1 MGVLKVSLQIL
12 WVGVWIFTGV
22 GCGPDPRGRFEAE
35 VRGMI
40 GEVNAGRYGE
50 LEGVMSEGLK
60 GRIRAEGWEPK
71 AVLGVVARRDREER
85 AEYCL
90 RDVPKFEGK
99 YAEAEIGRVVGG
111 AGEEDGD
118 SFCVGGGEVESGG
131 GVSGWSELGWGGFLI
146 LADERLVLA

>member
-22 GCGPDPRGRFEAE
+22 GCGADPRGRFEGE

-40 GEVNAGRYGE
+40 GEVREGRYGG

-60 GRIRAEGWEPK
+60 RRIRAEGWEPK

-85 AEYCL
+85 AEYGL

-99 YAEAEIGRVVGG
+99 YAEAEIGRVVEGREKRMVIPFVWEEGRWKVG
-111 AGEEDGD
+111 AAYRDGRSWDGED
-118 SFCVGGGEVESGG
+118 F
-131 GVSGWSELGWGGFLI
+131 
-146 LADERLVLA
+146 

>member
-40 GEVNAGRYGE
+40 GEVKAGRYGE

-85 AEYCL
+85 AEYGL

-99 YAEAEIGRVVGG
+99 YAEAEIGRVVGEREKRGVIPFVWEEGRWKVG
-111 AGEEDGD
+111 AAYRDGRSWDGED
-118 SFCVGGGEVESGG
+118 F
-131 GVSGWSELGWGGFLI
+131 
-146 LADERLVLA
+146 

>member
-1 MGVLKVSLQIL
+1 MSVSMGVLKVSLKIL

-22 GCGPDPRGRFEAE
+22 GCGADPRGRFEAE
-35 VRGMI
+35 VGGMI
-40 GEVNAGRYGE
+40 GEVRDGRYGG

-99 YAEAEIGRVVGG
+99 YAEAEIGRVVGEREKRGVIPFVWEEGRWKVG
-111 AGEEDGD
+111 AAYRDGRSWDGED
-118 SFCVGGGEVESGG
+118 F
-131 GVSGWSELGWGGFLI
+131 
-146 LADERLVLA
+146 

>member
-12 WVGVWIFTGV
+12 WVGVWIFIGV

-40 GEVNAGRYGE
+40 GEVKAGRYGE

-71 AVLGVVARRDREER
+71 ALLGVVARRDREER
-85 AEYCL
+85 AEYGL

-99 YAEAEIGRVVGG
+99 YAEAEVGRVVGEREKRMVIPFVWEEGRWKVG
-111 AGEEDGD
+111 AAYRDGRNWDGED
-118 SFCVGGGEVESGG
+118 F
-131 GVSGWSELGWGGFLI
+131 
-146 LADERLVLA
+146 

>member
-12 WVGVWIFTGV
+12 WVGVWIFAGV

-40 GEVNAGRYGE
+40 GEVKAGRYGE

-60 GRIRAEGWEPK
+60 GRIRAEGWEPR
-71 AVLGVVARRDREER
+71 ALLGVVARRDREER
-85 AEYCL
+85 PEYGL

-99 YAEAEIGRVVGG
+99 YAEAEIGRVVGEREKRSVIPFVWEEGRWKVG
-111 AGEEDGD
+111 AAYRDGRNWDGED
-118 SFCVGGGEVESGG
+118 F
-131 GVSGWSELGWGGFLI
+131 
-146 LADERLVLA
+146 

>member
-1 MGVLKVSLQIL
+1 MGVLKVSLRIL

-22 GCGPDPRGRFEAE
+22 GCSADPRVRFEGE

-40 GEVNAGRYGE
+40 GEVRQGRYGE

-99 YAEAEIGRVVGG
+99 YAEAEIGRVVGEREKRGVIPFVWEEGRWKVG
-111 AGEEDGD
+111 AAYRDGRSWDGED
-118 SFCVGGGEVESGG
+118 F
-131 GVSGWSELGWGGFLI
+131 
-146 LADERLVLA
+146 

>member
-40 GEVNAGRYGE
+40 GEVKEGRYGG

-71 AVLGVVARRDREER
+71 ALLGVVARRDREER

-99 YAEAEIGRVVGG
+99 YAEAEIGRVVGEREKRGVIPFVWEEGRWKVG
-111 AGEEDGD
+111 AAYRDGRSWDGED
-118 SFCVGGGEVESGG
+118 F
-131 GVSGWSELGWGGFLI
+131 
-146 LADERLVLA
+146 

>member
-22 GCGPDPRGRFEAE
+22 GCGADPRGRFEGE

-40 GEVNAGRYGE
+40 GEVREGRYGG

-71 AVLGVVARRDREER
+71 AVLGVVARRAREER
-85 AEYCL
+85 AEYGL

-99 YAEAEIGRVVGG
+99 YAEAEIGRVVEGREKRMVIPFVWEEGRWKVG
-111 AGEEDGD
+111 AAYRDGRSWDGED
-118 SFCVGGGEVESGG
+118 F
-131 GVSGWSELGWGGFLI
+131 
-146 LADERLVLA
+146 

>member
-1 MGVLKVSLQIL
+1 MGVLKVSLKIL

-40 GEVNAGRYGE
+40 GEVKAGRYGG

-99 YAEAEIGRVVGG
+99 YAEAEIGRMVGDREKRGVIPFVWEEGRWRVG
-111 AGEEDGD
+111 AAYRDGRNWDGED
-118 SFCVGGGEVESGG
+118 F
-131 GVSGWSELGWGGFLI
+131 
-146 LADERLVLA
+146 

>member
-12 WVGVWIFTGV
+12 WLGVWIFTGV

-40 GEVNAGRYGE
+40 GEVKAGRYGE

-71 AVLGVVARRDREER
+71 ALLGVVARRDREER
-85 AEYCL
+85 AEYGL

-99 YAEAEIGRVVGG
+99 YAEAEIGRVVGEREKRGVIPFVWEEGRWKVG
-111 AGEEDGD
+111 AAYRDGRNWDGED
-118 SFCVGGGEVESGG
+118 F
-131 GVSGWSELGWGGFLI
+131 
-146 LADERLVLA
+146 

>member
-1 MGVLKVSLQIL
+1 MSVRMGVLKVSLQIL

-40 GEVNAGRYGE
+40 GEVKAGRYGE

-60 GRIRAEGWEPK
+60 GRIRAEGWEAR

-85 AEYCL
+85 AEYGL

-99 YAEAEIGRVVGG
+99 YAEAEIGRVVEGREKRMVIPFVWEEGRWKVG
-111 AGEEDGD
+111 AAYRDGRNWDGED
-118 SFCVGGGEVESGG
+118 F
-131 GVSGWSELGWGGFLI
+131 
-146 LADERLVLA
+146 

>member
-1 MGVLKVSLQIL
+1 MGFLKVSLRL
-12 WVGVWIFTGV
+12 LGVGVWIGLGV
-22 GCGPDPRGRFEAE
+22 GCGGNPRGKFEGE

-40 GEVNAGRYGE
+40 GEVREGRYGE
-50 LEGVMSEGLK
+50 LEGVLSEGLK

-99 YAEAEIGRVVGG
+99 YAEAEIGRVVGEREKRGVIPFVWEEGRWKVG
-111 AGEEDGD
+111 AAYRDGRSWDGED
-118 SFCVGGGEVESGG
+118 F
-131 GVSGWSELGWGGFLI
+131 
-146 LADERLVLA
+146 

>member
-1 MGVLKVSLQIL
+1 MGVLKVSLRIL

-22 GCGPDPRGRFEAE
+22 GCSADPRVRFEGE

-40 GEVNAGRYGE
+40 GEVRQGRYGE

-71 AVLGVVARRDREER
+71 ALLGVVARRDREER
-85 AEYCL
+85 AEYGL

-111 AGEEDGD
+111 REKRRVIPFVWEEGRWKVGAAYRDGRNWDGED
-118 SFCVGGGEVESGG
+118 F
-131 GVSGWSELGWGGFLI
+131 
-146 LADERLVLA
+146 

>member
-1 MGVLKVSLQIL
+1 MGVLKVSLKIL

-22 GCGPDPRGRFEAE
+22 GCGADPRGRFEGE

-40 GEVNAGRYGE
+40 GEVREGRYGG

-60 GRIRAEGWEPK
+60 RRIRAEGWEPK

-85 AEYCL
+85 AEYGL

-99 YAEAEIGRVVGG
+99 YAEAEIGRVVEGREKRMVIPFVWEEGRWKVG
-111 AGEEDGD
+111 AAYRDGRSWDGED
-118 SFCVGGGEVESGG
+118 F
-131 GVSGWSELGWGGFLI
+131 
-146 LADERLVLA
+146 

>member
-12 WVGVWIFTGV
+12 WLGVWIFTGV

-40 GEVNAGRYGE
+40 GEVKEGRYGG

-71 AVLGVVARRDREER
+71 ALLGVVARRDREER
-85 AEYCL
+85 AEYGL

-99 YAEAEIGRVVGG
+99 YAEAEIGRVVGEREKRGVIPFVWEEGRWKVG
-111 AGEEDGD
+111 AAYRDGRNWDGED
-118 SFCVGGGEVESGG
+118 F
-131 GVSGWSELGWGGFLI
+131 
-146 LADERLVLA
+146 

>member
-40 GEVNAGRYGE
+40 GEVKEGRYGG

-71 AVLGVVARRDREER
+71 ALLGVVARRDREER
-85 AEYCL
+85 AEYGL

-99 YAEAEIGRVVGG
+99 YAEAEIERVVGG
-111 AGEEDGD
+111 REKRMVIPFVWEEGRWKVGAAYRDGRSWDGED
-118 SFCVGGGEVESGG
+118 F
-131 GVSGWSELGWGGFLI
+131 
-146 LADERLVLA
+146 

>member
-1 MGVLKVSLQIL
+1 M
-12 WVGVWIFTGV
+12 
-22 GCGPDPRGRFEAE
+22 GCGSDPRGRFEAK

-60 GRIRAEGWEPK
+60 GRIRAEGWEPT

-99 YAEAEIGRVVGG
+99 YAEAEIGRVVGEREKRGVIPFVWEEGRWKVG
-111 AGEEDGD
+111 AAYRDGRSWDGED
-118 SFCVGGGEVESGG
+118 F
-131 GVSGWSELGWGGFLI
+131 
-146 LADERLVLA
+146 

>member
-1 MGVLKVSLQIL
+1 MGVLKVSLRIL

-22 GCGPDPRGRFEAE
+22 GCGADPRGRFEAE

-71 AVLGVVARRDREER
+71 AVLGMVARRDREER
-85 AEYCL
+85 AEYGL

-99 YAEAEIGRVVGG
+99 YAEAEIGRVVEGREKRMVIPFVWEEGRWKVG
-111 AGEEDGD
+111 AAYRDGRSWDGED
-118 SFCVGGGEVESGG
+118 F
-131 GVSGWSELGWGGFLI
+131 
-146 LADERLVLA
+146 

>member
-1 MGVLKVSLQIL
+1 MGVLKVSLRIL

-22 GCGPDPRGRFEAE
+22 GCGADPRGRFEAE

-40 GEVNAGRYGE
+40 GEVKAGRYGE

-60 GRIRAEGWEPK
+60 GRIRAEGWEPR

-85 AEYCL
+85 AEYGL

-99 YAEAEIGRVVGG
+99 YAEAEIGRVVEGREKRMVIPFVWEEGRWKVG
-111 AGEEDGD
+111 AAYRDGRNWDGED
-118 SFCVGGGEVESGG
+118 F
-131 GVSGWSELGWGGFLI
+131 
-146 LADERLVLA
+146 

>member
-1 MGVLKVSLQIL
+1 MGVLKVSLKIL

-22 GCGPDPRGRFEAE
+22 GCGADPRGRFEAE

-40 GEVNAGRYGE
+40 GEVKAGRYGE

-85 AEYCL
+85 AEYGL

-99 YAEAEIGRVVGG
+99 YAEAEIGRVVGEREKRGVIPFVWEEGRWKVG
-111 AGEEDGD
+111 AAYRDGRNWDGED
-118 SFCVGGGEVESGG
+118 F
-131 GVSGWSELGWGGFLI
+131 
-146 LADERLVLA
+146 